1 MPEASIF
8 DQILDPANRANPYPL
23 YAELRKTPVTRQA
36 DGTYVVSTYDEI
48 VALLHDPR
56 VSSDPHRHPAFTDA
70 KPDGQPAAGEGPPG
84 LPLSFINHDP
94 PEHDR
99 LRELAMRPFGPPS
112 SPGWIEGMRPWL
124 AEVTTGLIDKLS
136 GRSPVDIV
144 DDFAYPLPVTAICRI
159 LGVPLEDQPR
169 FHVWADAIITT
180 VDPTTG
186 TFEER
191 VRRRQQVNVELGQ
204 YLGELADAR
213 ARQPGDDLISGLLTE
228 TGPHGPMSR
237 EDVLATGSL
246 LLVAGHE
253 TTVNLITNGMLTLL
267 RHPDVLDRLRREP
280 GMVTGLVEELLRY
293 EPPVQMRTNRATL
306 ADIDVAGVT
315 IPAGSPLALVLAAG
329 NRDPGRFP
337 DPDRFD
343 PDRTDN
349 EHLAFN
355 SGIHYCFG
363 APLARVEAQVALP
376 ALARRLVNP
385 RLVSDPPPYRPSPE
399 LRGPRHLPV
408 YIDGIVPA
416 AEAAREPVSPKLPA

>member
-8 DQILDPANRANPYPL
+8 EQILDPANRANPYPL
-23 YAELRKTPVTRQA
+23 YTELRKTPVTRQA

-56 VSSDPHRHPAFTDA
+56 VSSDPRRHPGVAGTKD
-70 KPDGQPAAGEGPPG
+70 AAGEGQDG
-84 LPLSFINHDP
+84 LPLAFINQDP
-94 PEHDR
+94 PGHDR
-99 LRELAMRPFGPPS
+99 LRELAMRQFGPPCS
-112 SPGWIEGMRPWL
+112 AGSIEGMRPWL
-124 AEVTTGLIDKLS
+124 AEVTAGLIDKFTGP
-136 GRSPVDIV
+136 GRVDIV
-144 DDFAYPLPVTAICRI
+144 DDFAYPLPVTAICQI
-159 LGVPLEDQPR
+159 LGVPREDQPR
-169 FHVWADAIITT
+169 FHVWADAIIETI
-180 VDPTTG
+180 DPTAG

-191 VRRRQQVNVELGQ
+191 LRKRQQVNTELSQ
-204 YLGELADAR
+204 YLGGLADAH
-213 ARQPGDDLISGLLTE
+213 ARQPGDDLISGLLTD

-237 EDVLATGSL
+237 EEVMATGSL

-280 GMVTGLVEELLRY
+280 GMITGLVEELLRY
-293 EPPVQMRTNRATL
+293 EPPVQMRTNRVTL
-306 ADIDVAGVT
+306 ANIEVAGVT
-315 IPAGSPLALVLAAG
+315 IPAGSPLALVHAAG
-329 NRDPGRFP
+329 NRDPARFP

-349 EHLAFN
+349 DHISFN

-385 RLVSDPPPYRPSPE
+385 RLVTDPPPYRPSPE
-399 LRGPRHLPV
+399 LRGPRHLV
-408 YIDGIVPA
+408 VEIDGVVPA